1 MVISDYWCNYWLAL
15 NFKYIE
21 GDIITMPPKITLAR
35 LKRFGQTFEISVD
48 PDKALLYKKGQLTDL
63 DDVMHAD
70 NIFLDAKK
78 GMLAPHADLEKAFKT
93 TDPLKIAGIIIK
105 EGEIQF
111 TAEHRAQE
119 LEQKIKKIVYLIHK
133 QAIDVRTGFPIPLER
148 IEAALEQAK
157 VHLDENKTPEEQL
170 DTIIMML
177 RPILPI
183 KIEQKRMSITIP
195 SQYAGKA
202 QSTLRSMGIQKED
215 WKSDGSW
222 EVVIEVPAGLLQ
234 ELIDKVNAVTH
245 GQAVVKML

>member
-1 MVISDYWCNYWLAL
+1 ML
-15 NFKYIE
+15 
-21 GDIITMPPKITLAR
+21 
-35 LKRFGQTFEISVD
+35 
-48 PDKALLYKKGQLTDL
+48 
-63 DDVMHAD
+63 HAD

-78 GMLAPHADLEKAFKT
+78 GQVAPHAELEKAFKT
-93 TDPLKIAGIIIK
+93 TNAAKVADIIIK

-119 LEQKIKKIVYLIHK
+119 REQKIKKIVYLIHK
-133 QAIDVRTGFPIPLER
+133 QAIDARTGFPIPLER

-157 VHLDENKTPEEQL
+157 IHLDENKPIEDQL
-170 DTIIMML
+170 DNIITAL

-183 KIEQKRMSITIP
+183 KIEQKRMSINIP

-202 QSTLRSMGIQKED
+202 QSVLRSMGIQKED

-222 EVVIEVPAGLLQ
+222 EVTIEVPAGLLQ
-234 ELIDKVNAVTH
+234 ESIDKINAVTH

>member
-1 MVISDYWCNYWLAL
+1 
-15 NFKYIE
+15 
-21 GDIITMPPKITLAR
+21 MPPKITLAR
-35 LKRFGQTFEISVD
+35 LKKFGTTFEISVD

-63 DDVMHAD
+63 DEVLHAD

-78 GMLAPHADLEKAFKT
+78 GMVASDAELEKAFKT
-93 TDPLKIAGIIIK
+93 ADIRKVADIIIK

-119 LEQKIKKIVYLIHK
+119 REQKIKKIVYLIHK
-133 QAIDVRTGFPIPLER
+133 QAIDARTGFPIPLER

-157 VHLDENKTPEEQL
+157 IHLDENKPIEDQL
-170 DTIIMML
+170 DNIITAL

-183 KIEQKRMSITIP
+183 KIEQKRMSINIP

-202 QSTLRSMGIQKED
+202 QSVLRSMGIQKED

-222 EVVIEVPAGLLQ
+222 EVTVEVPAGLLQ
-234 ELIDKVNAVTH
+234 EFIDKVNALTK
-245 GQAVVKML
+245 GQAIIKMV

>member
-1 MVISDYWCNYWLAL
+1 
-15 NFKYIE
+15 
-21 GDIITMPPKITLAR
+21 MPPKITLAR
-35 LKRFGQTFEISVD
+35 LKKFGITFEISVD

-63 DDVMHAD
+63 DEVLHAD

-78 GMLAPHADLEKAFKT
+78 GMVASDAELEKAFKT
-93 TDPLKIAGIIIK
+93 ADIRKVADIIIK

-119 LEQKIKKIVYLIHK
+119 REQKIKKIVYLVHK
-133 QAIDVRTGFPIPLER
+133 QAIDARTGFPIPLER

-157 VHLDENKTPEEQL
+157 IHLDENKPIEDQL
-170 DTIIMML
+170 DNIITAL

-183 KIEQKRMSITIP
+183 KIEQKRMSINIP

-202 QSTLRSMGIQKED
+202 QSVLRSMGIQKED

-222 EVVIEVPAGLLQ
+222 EVMVEVPAGLLQ
-234 ELIDKVNAVTH
+234 ESIDKINAVTH

>member
-1 MVISDYWCNYWLAL
+1 
-15 NFKYIE
+15 
-21 GDIITMPPKITLAR
+21 MPIKITLAR
-35 LKRFGQTFEISVD
+35 LKKFGTTFEISVD

-63 DDVMHAD
+63 NEVLHAD

-78 GMLAPHADLEKAFKT
+78 GMVAPHTDLEKAFKT
-93 TDPLKIAGIIIK
+93 TDIQKVASIIIK

-111 TAEHRAQE
+111 TAEHRQQE
-119 LEQKIKKIVYLIHK
+119 REQKIKKRVYLIHK
-133 QAIDVRTGFPIPLER
+133 QAIDARTGFPIPVER

-157 VHLDENKTPEEQL
+157 IHLDDNKPVEDQL
-170 DTIIMML
+170 DTIITTL

-183 KIEQKRMSITIP
+183 KIEQKRMSINIP

-202 QSTLRSMGIQKED
+202 QSILRSMGVQKED

-222 EVVIEVPAGLLQ
+222 EVTVEVPAGLLQ
-234 ELIDKVNAVTH
+234 ESIDKINAVTH

>member
-1 MVISDYWCNYWLAL
+1 
-15 NFKYIE
+15 
-21 GDIITMPPKITLAR
+21 MPPKITLAR
-35 LKRFGQTFEISVD
+35 LKKFGQTFELSVD

-63 DDVMHAD
+63 DEVLHAD
-70 NIFLDAKK
+70 KIFLDAKK
-78 GMLAPHADLEKAFKT
+78 GLVAPQADLEKAFKT
-93 TDPLKIAGIIIK
+93 IDMMKIAALIIK

-119 LEQKIKKIVYLIHK
+119 REQKIKKIAYLIHK
-133 QAIDVRTGFPIPLER
+133 QAIDARTGFPIPLER
-148 IEAALEQAK
+148 IDAALTEAK

-170 DTIIMML
+170 DAIISKL

-195 SQYAGKA
+195 AQYAGKA
-202 QSTLRSMGIQKED
+202 QGTLRSMGILKED

-234 ELIDKVNAVTH
+234 ESIDKINALTQ
-245 GQAVVKML
+245 GQAIVKII

>member
-1 MVISDYWCNYWLAL
+1 
-15 NFKYIE
+15 
-21 GDIITMPPKITLAR
+21 MPIKITLAR
-35 LKRFGQTFEISVD
+35 LKKFGTTFEISVD

-63 DDVMHAD
+63 NEVLHAD

-78 GMLAPHADLEKAFKT
+78 GMVAPHTDLEKAFKT
-93 TDPLKIAGIIIK
+93 TDIQKVASIIIK

-111 TAEHRAQE
+111 TAEHRQQE
-119 LEQKIKKIVYLIHK
+119 REQKIKKIVYLIHK
-133 QAIDVRTGFPIPLER
+133 QAIDARTGFPIPVER

-157 VHLDENKTPEEQL
+157 IHLDDNKPVEDQL
-170 DTIIMML
+170 DTIITTL

-183 KIEQKRMSITIP
+183 KIEQKRMSINIP

-202 QSTLRSMGIQKED
+202 QSILRSMGVQKED

-222 EVVIEVPAGLLQ
+222 EVTVEVPAGLLQ
-234 ELIDKVNAVTH
+234 ESIDKINAVTH

>member
-1 MVISDYWCNYWLAL
+1 
-15 NFKYIE
+15 
-21 GDIITMPPKITLAR
+21 MPPKITLAR
-35 LKRFGQTFEISVD
+35 LKKFGQTFEISVD
-48 PDKALLYKKGQLTDL
+48 PDKALLYKKGRITDL
-63 DDVMHAD
+63 DDVLHAD

-78 GMLAPHADLEKAFKT
+78 GMVAPHADLEKAFKT
-93 TDPLKIAGIIIK
+93 IDPLKVADIIIK

-111 TAEHRAQE
+111 TAEHRAE
-119 LEQKIKKIVYLIHK
+119 EREQKIKKIVYLIHK
-133 QAIDVRTGFPIPLER
+133 QAIDARTGFPIPVER

-170 DTIIMML
+170 DAIITTL

-202 QSTLRSMGIQKED
+202 QSIIRSMGIQKED

-222 EVVIEVPAGLLQ
+222 EIIIEVPAGLLQ
-234 ELIDKVNAVTH
+234 ESIDKINAITH
-245 GQAVVKML
+245 GQAIIKIL

>member
-1 MVISDYWCNYWLAL
+1 
-15 NFKYIE
+15 
-21 GDIITMPPKITLAR
+21 MPAKITLAR
-35 LKRFGQTFEISVD
+35 LKKFGQTFEISVD
-48 PDKALLYKKGQLTDL
+48 SDKALLYKKGQLTDL
-63 DDVMHAD
+63 DEVLHAD

-78 GMLAPHADLEKAFKT
+78 GLVAPHADLEKAFKT

-119 LEQKIKKIVYLIHK
+119 REQKIKKIIYLIHK
-133 QAIDVRTGFPIPLER
+133 QAIDARTGFPIPLER

-157 VHLDENKTPEEQL
+157 VHLDDNKSVEEQL
-170 DTIIMML
+170 DTIITAL

-183 KIEQKRMSITIP
+183 KIEQKRMNITIP

-202 QSTLRSMGIQKED
+202 QSTIRGMGILKED

-222 EVVIEVPAGLLQ
+222 EVIIEVPAGLLQ
-234 ELIDKVNAVTH
+234 ESIDKINALTH
-245 GQAVVKML
+245 GQAIVKML